1 MNVANPDVVRAE
13 AGPAFTG
20 RQLRQIAI
28 ITGVALAVFALF
40 RWLPTGTNL
49 SHMDFRVDAPNAI
62 DFCDPSNPQFI
73 PVVAVASPVAM
84 TLQTAAAPVTGEP
97 VRATVMLKTASGK
110 PIAAED
116 LLVVHTRPLHLLV
129 IDPTL
134 SDYQHVHPDPTGV
147 PGEWAFDF
155 TPRGSGTYRVFG
167 DFTPSATNRGLY
179 ANADLEVSGG
189 RKAEVAMSG
198 AANVGTQEID
208 PAYRFS
214 LQPAT
219 ETLFAR
225 VPMDLVFSVTRADGG
240 VVPLEPVM
248 DAYAHLVAFDETR
261 SGFAHLHPTVSDLS
275 ERPDPVR
282 PTLNFKITIPQ
293 AGRYVVWA
301 QVNLGG
307 EETFVPFWF
316 DVKER

>member
-1 MNVANPDVVRAE
+1 MSLANSNAVQAE
-13 AGPAFTG
+13 VGPALTS

-28 ITGVALAVFALF
+28 ITGVALLVFAMF

-49 SHMDFRVDAPNAI
+49 SHMDFQVDAPNAI

-134 SDYQHVHPDPTGV
+134 GDYQHVHPDPTGV
-147 PGEWAFDF
+147 PGEWAFEF

-167 DFTPSATNRGLY
+167 DFTPAATNRGLY
-179 ANADLEVSGG
+179 ANADLEVSE
-189 RKAEVAMSG
+189 A
-198 AANVGTQEID
+198 
-208 PAYRFS
+208 
-214 LQPAT
+214 
-219 ETLFAR
+219 
-225 VPMDLVFSVTRADGG
+225 
-240 VVPLEPVM
+240 
-248 DAYAHLVAFDETR
+248 
-261 SGFAHLHPTVSDLS
+261 
-275 ERPDPVR
+275 
-282 PTLNFKITIPQ
+282 
-293 AGRYVVWA
+293 
-301 QVNLGG
+301 
-307 EETFVPFWF
+307 
-316 DVKER
+316 